1 MLVKEPS
8 FTPGRILPGEAKEES
23 DQIVKKTWEI
33 EDFFWW
39 DFERLG
45 IFPRWIEVLGDR
57 VRVSDGTA
65 EVRVP
70 VGVLAAGLSIVMQDE
85 AKRFLVKAGG
95 DLTCQI
101 RQIVR
106 VEKREG
112 HK

>member
-1 MLVKEPS
+1 M
-8 FTPGRILPGEAKEES
+8 
-23 DQIVKKTWEI
+23 KKTWEI

-70 VGVLAAGLSIVMQDE
+70 VGVLSAGISVVLKNE
-85 AKRFLVKAGG
+85 GKRYPPIPGRPFG
-95 DLTCQI
+95 
-101 RQIVR
+101 RQIGYLTWKGR
-106 VEKREG
+106 RA
-112 HK
+112 